1 MASKSLPPRRT
12 LKKTTSCE
20 SVPSK
25 CASTLKPSLSASP
38 HDSLHYPPLLS
49 AGAAIATS
57 SPGLHLNDANPKL
70 EKSSTS
76 ASSRSN
82 LDAEPQGEV
91 LAMSSAKKIAVED
104 KAQESNRAN
113 SVSSV
118 AGISSCSK
126 ADEEGGVVGS
136 CGDEMRGDAGTGREG
151 KGENEASEVDVAA
164 MGADEVRKEGESR
177 TRKVKKKVRIV
188 KKIVK
193 RRVPKRVVKG
203 GVVNEEVGG
212 VQNVGNWNERNE
224 VTGCEKLDP
233 LATASTD
240 TETSKLDENVGL
252 EVENEN
258 LKEMQLQPTKSIKTS
273 PNIEKEIK
281 PMDNVGNSS
290 KNELGITEVE
300 MIDLGETL
308 SVQTETYKADAS
320 VASEVKS
327 EDLKEVK
334 VEAIDCIKT
343 SPSFKSSVKGE
354 DEEELCVSSG
364 KHVSEVLVAG
374 QNAGKESQGIQGELK
389 NQDVKF
395 VKMESGD
402 LVADLN
408 TGFVK
413 QRQGEGKE
421 LVSELV
427 ENNDVG
433 LNGGVAS
440 SLETEALGGE
450 CGEVVKE
457 VVENNDVGLNGG
469 VASSLETEAL
479 GGEGGE
485 VVKEVVENNDV
496 GLNGGVPLSEEMEA
510 LERKKRRRTE
520 VFLGGLDKDTREEDI
535 RKVFEQVGQVTEVR
549 LVMNANT
556 GKNKGFAFLR
566 FASAADAK
574 KALEKYSAIK
584 ICGKQCGVRPVAGN
598 DTIYLGNINKMWK
611 NEDVVKLLKDARI
624 EKIDKVTVMTDPSN
638 FEQNRGFAFIEFET
652 SKDAQIALSKLQKH
666 DVFINQMKMKVAW
679 AQPLVEPKE
688 EDMLKVKSIYAEYLP
703 SSWDEEKVMG
713 FFRRFGEIESISLA
727 KNLPSSKRKDFAF
740 VNYAVREAALAC
752 VQAFSRGQLDDEG
765 TELRVKV
772 SLAKPNLK
780 GMQRKHVSGTTGKE
794 LNEKRKASESIIKVR
809 EPRKKGKPA
818 TSNLEG
824 TRVNR
829 TASATDELLLL
840 LRQQALAGQRQR
852 ASAGL
857 SNLNYQYALPGGEGP
872 LSALG
877 SRLLPSDPRGFPHR
891 YMDTPHLSRSPS
903 AVSHPVGLVSLPYSQ
918 QPRTRH
924 ILEPETSY
932 GFEDNPH
939 VVIEGGIY
947 EVNLMVVCW

>member
-25 CASTLKPSLSASP
+25 CASTLKPSLSASS
-38 HDSLHYPPLLS
+38 HDSLDNPPLLS

-151 KGENEASEVDVAA
+151 KGGNEASEVDEAA

-240 TETSKLDENVGL
+240 TENSKLDENVGL

-334 VEAIDCIKT
+334 VEAIDCINKT

-374 QNAGKESQGIQGELK
+374 QNAGKESQGIQGEFK

-395 VKMESGD
+395 VKMESGG

-413 QRQGEGKE
+413 ERQGEGEE
-421 LVSELV
+421 LVSEL
-427 ENNDVG
+427 
-433 LNGGVAS
+433 
-440 SLETEALGGE
+440 
-450 CGEVVKE
+450 
-457 VVENNDVGLNGG
+457 VENNDVGLNGG

-549 LVMNANT
+549 LVMNGNT

-598 DTIYLGNINKMWK
+598 DTIYLGNINKMWN

-740 VNYAVREAALAC
+740 VNYAMREAALAC

-765 TELRVKV
+765 SELRVKV

-780 GMQRKHVSGTTGKE
+780 GMQKKHVSGTTGKE

-829 TASATDELLLL
+829 TASATDELLQL

-852 ASAGL
+852 GS

-877 SRLLPSDPRGFPHR
+877 SRLLPSDPRGFPHT

-903 AVSHPVGLVSLPYSQ
+903 AVSHRVGLVSLPYSQ
-918 QPRTRH
+918 QPWTRH

>member
-25 CASTLKPSLSASP
+25 CASTLKPSLSASS
-38 HDSLHYPPLLS
+38 HDSLDNPPLLS

-151 KGENEASEVDVAA
+151 KGGNEASEVDEAA

-240 TETSKLDENVGL
+240 TENSKLDENVGL

-334 VEAIDCIKT
+334 VEAIDCINKT

-374 QNAGKESQGIQGELK
+374 QNAGKESQGIQGEFK

-395 VKMESGD
+395 VKMESGG

-413 QRQGEGKE
+413 ERQGEGEE
-421 LVSELV
+421 LVSEL
-427 ENNDVG
+427 
-433 LNGGVAS
+433 
-440 SLETEALGGE
+440 
-450 CGEVVKE
+450 
-457 VVENNDVGLNGG
+457 VENNDVGLNGG

-549 LVMNANT
+549 LVMNGNT

-598 DTIYLGNINKMWK
+598 DTIYLGNINKMWN

-624 EKIDKVTVMTDPSN
+624 EKIDKVT
-638 FEQNRGFAFIEFET
+638 
-652 SKDAQIALSKLQKH
+652 
-666 DVFINQMKMKVAW
+666 MKMKVAW

-740 VNYAVREAALAC
+740 VNYAMREAALAC

-765 TELRVKV
+765 SELRVKV

-780 GMQRKHVSGTTGKE
+780 GMQKKHVSGTTGKE

-829 TASATDELLLL
+829 TASATDELLQL

-852 ASAGL
+852 ASAGS

-877 SRLLPSDPRGFPHR
+877 SRLLPSDPRGFPHT

-903 AVSHPVGLVSLPYSQ
+903 AVSHRVGLVSLPYSQ
-918 QPRTRH
+918 QPWTRH

-939 VVIEGGIY
+939 VVMRQQANYFGHSGMY
-947 EVNLMVVCW
+947 RRY

>member
-1 MASKSLPPRRT
+1 
-12 LKKTTSCE
+12 
-20 SVPSK
+20 
-25 CASTLKPSLSASP
+25 
-38 HDSLHYPPLLS
+38 
-49 AGAAIATS
+49 
-57 SPGLHLNDANPKL
+57 
-70 EKSSTS
+70 
-76 ASSRSN
+76 
-82 LDAEPQGEV
+82 
-91 LAMSSAKKIAVED
+91 
-104 KAQESNRAN
+104 
-113 SVSSV
+113 
-118 AGISSCSK
+118 
-126 ADEEGGVVGS
+126 
-136 CGDEMRGDAGTGREG
+136 
-151 KGENEASEVDVAA
+151 
-164 MGADEVRKEGESR
+164 
-177 TRKVKKKVRIV
+177 
-188 KKIVK
+188 
-193 RRVPKRVVKG
+193 
-203 GVVNEEVGG
+203 
-212 VQNVGNWNERNE
+212 
-224 VTGCEKLDP
+224 
-233 LATASTD
+233 
-240 TETSKLDENVGL
+240 
-252 EVENEN
+252 
-258 LKEMQLQPTKSIKTS
+258 MQLQPTKSIKTS

-374 QNAGKESQGIQGELK
+374 QNAGKESQGIQGEFK

-413 QRQGEGKE
+413 QRQGEGEE
-421 LVSELV
+421 LVSEL
-427 ENNDVG
+427 
-433 LNGGVAS
+433 
-440 SLETEALGGE
+440 
-450 CGEVVKE
+450 
-457 VVENNDVGLNGG
+457 VENNDVGLNGG

-624 EKIDKVTVMTDPSN
+624 EKIDKVTVMTDPRN

-765 TELRVKV
+765 SELRVKV

-780 GMQRKHVSGTTGKE
+780 GMQKKHVSGTTGKE

-891 YMDTPHLSRSPS
+891 YMDAPHLSRSPS

-939 VVIEGGIY
+939 VVMRQQANYFGRSGMYRRCRLSQPFSLFE
-947 EVNLMVVCW
+947 